1 MASTD
6 QQLASAKRKAW
17 VVLKA
22 HNSIWQSSV
31 GREYKRQLCYALVEP
46 ILTYSAKSWPLT
58 AAQER
63 RLDETFSRMLR
74 FAIGL
79 QPAYVSRNECHT
91 EDLYDGRPFISALVM
106 KRRISM
112 LGHMTREHVAGV
124 RFHPLVTVL
133 LWDFSSCKQKRHVKT
148 LREQIFHESRT
159 AFPEPQSS

>member
-63 RLDETFSRMLR
+63 RLD
-74 FAIGL
+74 
-79 QPAYVSRNECHT
+79 
-91 EDLYDGRPFISALVM
+91 DAL
-106 KRRISM
+106 

-148 LREQIFHESRT
+148 LREQVFHESRP
-159 AFPEPQSS
+159 A